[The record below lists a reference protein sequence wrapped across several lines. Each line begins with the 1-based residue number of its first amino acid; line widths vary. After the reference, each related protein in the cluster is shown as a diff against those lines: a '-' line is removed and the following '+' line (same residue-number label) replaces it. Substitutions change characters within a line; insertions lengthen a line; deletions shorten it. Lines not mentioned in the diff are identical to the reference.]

1 MKKNNKKLKLFSLI
15 FLILFCLYFQTV
27 VYSAISS
34 KLMITGDAV
43 ARIRNNVRINKFR
56 IHEVSDGVISSYE
69 EFSKT
74 YTMSNVTLPNS
85 DSYIIYELVIGNYE
99 DVEMQLSNIT
109 GLPSNLTY
117 ELIDYNLHDMICDNT
132 GKCFGGVEK
141 TLYLKIKYANYN
153 ASGTNYNINLE
164 YEFKEFSNTLMVGTS
179 FRDTIPASATH
190 LVFTDEKPA
199 NGTVLTDVSLNKDM
213 GVVGY
218 LDGTIYKVST
228 RRTGVMPEAN
238 IDSSYMF
245 NGKTLTDINLSN
257 LDTRNVTNMAAMFL
271 DSSNLINIV
280 FGENFNTE
288 KVNNMSQMFR
298 NCSSI
303 VNLDFS
309 NFKTGNVNNFSYFL
323 RNCKLLEKADVS
335 NFDTSNVMN
344 FYSMFRDCA
353 KLSTINVGNFDTSK
367 STNLGSMFQGCSSV
381 VVLDVSE
388 FNTKSVTN
396 MASMF
401 ENCLK
406 VEALNVSNFDTSNV
420 TSLGAMFKMCNSL
433 ISVDVSNWNT
443 KKNTSLYGIFAQC
456 YALTKLDLSSWDV
469 SNVKI
474 AYWVFEG
481 DSNLIELNLSNWNF
495 QQEVNFEGMFHGVS
509 SIEYI
514 DLSGWKVQ
522 NIINLDSMFA
532 ECRNLKAIDLSGF
545 NTKNVTN
552 FDNMFFNDKK
562 LQKIY
567 VGDGWDT
574 SSVTSSDNMFY
585 NCFKF
590 PNYDANYVDVSK
602 AYVGDGGYLSYP
614 PKTFNIDG
622 VAYKYEEG
630 MTWRDWVDSSYD
642 TRGFVNN
649 NDLIY
654 TDDLMYALVY
664 EENNGSYTSY
674 SWPYIDDLI
683 DPNLVYVTFYEAGED
698 GEW

>member
-1 MKKNNKKLKLFSLI
+1 MKKNNKKLKFISLI
-15 FLILFCLYFQTV
+15 LLIIFCLYFQTV

-43 ARIRNNVRINKFR
+43 ARIRSNVRINKFR

-99 DVEMQLSNIT
+99 DVEMQLSSIT

-117 ELIDYNLHDMICDNT
+117 ELIDYSLHDMICDNT
-132 GKCFGGVEK
+132 NKCFGGVEK

-179 FRDTIPASATH
+179 FRDTIPSTATH
-190 LVFTDEKPA
+190 LVFTDEKPVS
-199 NGTVLTDVSLNKDM
+199 GVVLTDVSENQDM

-218 LDGTIYKVST
+218 LDGTTYKVST

-238 IDSSYMF
+238 AKSSHMFSESALQSIDLTNLNTSNVVSMMSMF
-245 NGKTLTDINLSN
+245 YNCSLLTEINF
-257 LDTRNVTNMAAMFL
+257 T
-271 DSSNLINIV
+271 
-280 FGENFNTE
+280 NFNTS
-288 KVNNMSQMFR
+288 KVTTM
-298 NCSSI
+298 
-303 VNLDFS
+303 
-309 NFKTGNVNNFSYFL
+309 
-323 RNCKLLEKADVS
+323 E
-335 NFDTSNVMN
+335 
-344 FYSMFRDCA
+344 
-353 KLSTINVGNFDTSK
+353 
-367 STNLGSMFQGCSSV
+367 SMFQACGKLSKIE
-381 VVLDVSE
+381 L
-388 FNTKSVTN
+388 
-396 MASMF
+396 
-401 ENCLK
+401 
-406 VEALNVSNFDTSNV
+406 SNF
-420 TSLGAMFKMCNSL
+420 
-433 ISVDVSNWNT
+433 
-443 KKNTSLYGIFAQC
+443 
-456 YALTKLDLSSWDV
+456 
-469 SNVKI
+469 
-474 AYWVFEG
+474 
-481 DSNLIELNLSNWNF
+481 
-495 QQEVNFEGMFHGVS
+495 
-509 SIEYI
+509 
-514 DLSGWKVQ
+514 
-522 NIINLDSMFA
+522 
-532 ECRNLKAIDLSGF
+532 
-545 NTKNVTN
+545 
-552 FDNMFFNDKK
+552 
-562 LQKIY
+562 
-567 VGDGWDT
+567 DT
-574 SSVTSSDNMFY
+574 SSVTSMRRMFLECYSLTELDLSKFNTSSVTTMYSMFADCPNITKISLSNFDTSKTTNMYSMFRNCKNLIELDLSNFDTSSVTTMERMFY
-585 NCFKF
+585 NCNALTNLNLKNFITSNVTDMYGMFYGCENLLSLDLSSFNTSKVTRMNYMF
-590 PNYDANYVDVSK
+590 YNCMGLTSLDLSNFITSKVINMYGMFQYCKSLTSLNVSSFDTSDVTNMNAMFAQNWSLQNIDLSSFNIKNVTSMNNMFYTDSKLENIYVGIGWDSSNISNSQDMFYDCVKLPNFNSSVVDATK

-664 EENNGSYTSY
+664 EEDNGSYTSY